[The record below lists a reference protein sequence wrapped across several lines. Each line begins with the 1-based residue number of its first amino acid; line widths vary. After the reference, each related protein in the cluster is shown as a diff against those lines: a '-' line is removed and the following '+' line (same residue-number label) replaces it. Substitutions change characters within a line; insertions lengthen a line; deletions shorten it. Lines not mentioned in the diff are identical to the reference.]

1 MADAEALG
9 RAVGREL
16 RQLAGED
23 FFAALADNLAADRF
37 GADEP

>member
-1 MADAEALG
+1 MADAETLG

-16 RQLAGED
+16 RQLAGEE
-23 FFAALADNLAADRF
+23 FFAALADRFGTDKF